1 VTAQV
6 IHSCRRVGKGAKR
19 RARHSAWARFA
30 LPTLPLVAALI
41 AIITAATP
49 SPAQQP
55 WPQKPVRLIVPLGP
69 GSATDVTARLFA
81 DRLGQRW
88 GQAVV
93 VENRAG
99 PDGLVAVMAFVA
111 AHDGHTLLFSIGGP
125 VTINPVSHAQL
136 DYDPDRD
143 LVPIASASDSF
154 LAVAVNPSLGVDSI
168 DGLIKLAR
176 AEPGKLS
183 WAATPGLPQFTFAGF
198 AKDARL
204 DMVQVSYRDF
214 SPAFQDIVQ
223 GRIQVVAT
231 GLLPLL
237 PLAKAGKVK
246 LLVVTNRERSP
257 AAPDLPTAREIGHPE
272 LAGDGF
278 QGFFGWRGM
287 PEPLRERIAA
297 DVRAVGADAALRERL
312 AVLGQAMRTGTPAE
326 FAAMI
331 AEQRARITQIARE
344 IGLQKQ

>member
-1 VTAQV
+1 MTNEET
-6 IHSCRRVGKGAKR
+6 SM
-19 RARHSAWARFA
+19 RARSRI
-30 LPTLPLVAALI
+30 AAAISVII
-41 AIITAATP
+41 AAASP
-49 SPAQQP
+49 SHAQS

-99 PDGLVAVMAFVA
+99 PDGLVAVMAFVGA
-111 AHDGHTLLFSIGGP
+111 RDQHTLMFSIGGP
-125 VTINPVSHAQL
+125 VTINPVSHAEL

-143 LVPIASASDSF
+143 LVPIGSASDSF
-154 LAVAVNPSLGVDSI
+154 LAIAVNASLGVGSI
-168 DGLIKLAR
+168 DALIARAR

-198 AKDARL
+198 AKAAGL

-237 PLAKAGKVK
+237 PLAKAGQVK

-278 QGFFGWRGM
+278 QGFFGWRDM
-287 PEPLRERIAA
+287 PDDLRERIAG
-297 DVRAVGADAALRERL
+297 DVRAVGTDAGLKRKLE
-312 AVLGQAMRTGTPAE
+312 VLGQAVRTGTPGE

-331 AEQRARITQIARE
+331 AAQRERIAQIAQA

>member
-1 VTAQV
+1 MAGTSPAMTEEATMPSGLRTV
-6 IHSCRRVGKGAKR
+6 
-19 RARHSAWARFA
+19 
-30 LPTLPLVAALI
+30 VAALF
-41 AIITAATP
+41 AVLLVATP
-49 SPAQQP
+49 ALAQS
-55 WPQKPVRLIVPLGP
+55 WPQKPVRLIVPLGA

-93 VENRAG
+93 VEDRAG
-99 PDGLVAVMAFVA
+99 PDGLVAVMAFVG
-111 AHDGHTLLFSIGGP
+111 AHDAHTLLFSIGGP
-125 VTINPVSHAQL
+125 VTINPVSHARL

-154 LAVAVNPSLGVDSI
+154 LAVAVDASLGINSI
-168 DGLIKLAR
+168 DALITRAR

-198 AKDARL
+198 AKAAGL

-237 PLAKAGKVK
+237 PVAKAGQVK

-287 PEPLRERIAA
+287 PDDLRERIAA
-297 DVRAVGADAALRERL
+297 DVRAVGTDSSLQQKL
-312 AVLGQAMRTGTPAE
+312 AVLGQAVRTGTPGE

-331 AEQRARITQIARE
+331 AEQRGRIAQIAQA